1 MKTRMAPT
9 PSGLLHAGNGASFVL
24 AWKLAREA
32 GGKVLLRI
40 DDLDAERV
48 RPEYVQDIFET
59 LAWLELDWDEGPDDA
74 ADLERQ
80 WSQHRRMDGYMR
92 LVERLRAEGQL
103 YACTCSRKDI
113 AERTGGVEYDGHCRD
128 LGLPLDTPDCRWRL
142 RLPAGASVA
151 MRTWPDRRVRE
162 LPLDMPDP
170 VIRQQNGRPAYQI
183 ASLADDLQFGMDLIV
198 RGKDLL
204 PSTAI
209 QLYLAQLL
217 GKAAFGDA
225 LFLHHPLL
233 LDEAGRKRSKSHG
246 ARSLREQRQAGAGP
260 MEVHRL
266 AEGLLQAVREADG
279 A

>member
-40 DDLDAERV
+40 DDLDAERA

-59 LAWLELDWDEGPDDA
+59 LDWLGLDWDEGPRNA
-74 ADLERQ
+74 GEMEQ
-80 WSQHRRMDGYMR
+80 WSQHRRVEGYMQ

-113 AERTGGVEYDGHCRD
+113 AGRTGGVEYDGHCRQR
-128 LGLPLDTPDCRWRL
+128 GLPLDLPDCCWRL
-142 RLPAGASVA
+142 RLPDGAAVA
-151 MRTWPDRRVRE
+151 MRTWPNGALRE

-170 VIRQQNGRPAYQI
+170 VIRQRDGRPAYQI
-183 ASLADDLQFGMDLIV
+183 ASLADDLQFGVDLIV
-198 RGKDLL
+198 RGMDLL

-209 QLYLAQLL
+209 QLHVAQLL
-217 GKAAFGDA
+217 GKAVFGDA

-233 LDEAGRKRSKSHG
+233 LDEAGQKRSKSHG
-246 ARSLREQRQAGAGP
+246 ARSLREQRHAGGGP

-266 AEGLLQAVREADG
+266 AEGLLQAAREAGG